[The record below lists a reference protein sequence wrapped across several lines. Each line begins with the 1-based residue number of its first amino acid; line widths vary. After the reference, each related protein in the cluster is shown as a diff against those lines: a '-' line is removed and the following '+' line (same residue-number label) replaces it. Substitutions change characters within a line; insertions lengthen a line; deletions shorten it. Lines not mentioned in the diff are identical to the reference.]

1 MNLATPDYDLD
12 NSVDVTCDD
21 NNVVSEP
28 SAAIS
33 PCLDF
38 KDEIIEDLRDD
49 MMDVTYNVDVY
60 DTEGNYGY
68 L

>member
-1 MNLATPDYDLD
+1 M
-12 NSVDVTCDD
+12 
-21 NNVVSEP
+21 SEP

-38 KDEIIEDLRDD
+38 EDETIEDLRDD
-49 MMDVTYNVDVY
+49 MMDVAYNVDVY